1 MSART
6 GEGMA
11 SATDLRPMLA
21 VSGRLPPARDDD
33 AWSYELKW
41 DGVRML
47 AHVAPSSVRLIGR
60 SGNDATIAYPELAGL
75 SSALGGRTAVL
86 DGEVAVLG
94 PDGSSDFGALA
105 PRMHVRSAVRAA
117 ELAARVPVTYIV
129 FDVLRLDEVSTIALP
144 YAQRRALV
152 EELVPPGPHWQVSP
166 AFAGGGADLLEASR
180 RMGVEGIL
188 AKRLDSPYRP
198 GQRSTEWVKVKNLL
212 TQEVVIGGYTTGEGR
227 RASTF
232 GALLLGVS
240 VRGGLTYVGSVG
252 TGFDDRMLND
262 LAGRLRSLR
271 TDRSPFTGPVDPRH
285 ARGAR
290 WVRPEL
296 VGEVAYGQWT
306 SDGRMRHPVWRGLRP
321 DKVPGEVVRED

>member
-1 MSART
+1 MTA
-6 GEGMA
+6 E
-11 SATDLRPMLA
+11 LRPMLA
-21 VSGRLPPARDDD
+21 VSGRLPPTRDDD

-47 AHVAPSSVRLIGR
+47 AHVAPSSVRLVGR
-60 SGNDATIAYPELAGL
+60 SGIDATIAYPELAGL
-75 SSALGGRTAVL
+75 SAALGGRTCVL

-94 PDGSSDFGALA
+94 ADGSSDFGALA
-105 PRMHVRSAVRAA
+105 PRMHVRSATRAQ
-117 ELAARVPVTYIV
+117 ELAVRVPVTYIV
-129 FDVLRLDEVSTIALP
+129 FDVLRLDGRSTLALP
-144 YAQRRALV
+144 YTERRKLV
-152 EELVPPGPHWQVSP
+152 EELVPAGPSWQVSP
-166 AFAGGGADLLEASR
+166 AFTGGGADLLEASR
-180 RMGVEGIL
+180 RMGVEGIV

-212 TQEVVIGGYTTGEGR
+212 TQEVVIGGYTVGEGR

-240 VRGGLTYVGSVG
+240 VPDGLVYVGSVG
-252 TGFDDRMLND
+252 TGFDDRMLTD
-262 LAGRLRSLR
+262 LAGRLRQLGA
-271 TDRSPFTGPVDPRH
+271 DESPFVGQVDPRH
-285 ARGAR
+285 ARGAL

-321 DKVPGEVVRED
+321 DKVPSEVVREG